1 MKSAAG
7 NKLSLIWLNKL
18 MKALGSV
25 VEQKMDKE
33 RVEKDMEQERAE
45 YLQEQNDMRT
55 KELRI
60 KMAKFL

>member
-18 MKALGSV
+18 MKALGTV

-33 RVEKDMEQERAE
+33 RVEREMEQERAE